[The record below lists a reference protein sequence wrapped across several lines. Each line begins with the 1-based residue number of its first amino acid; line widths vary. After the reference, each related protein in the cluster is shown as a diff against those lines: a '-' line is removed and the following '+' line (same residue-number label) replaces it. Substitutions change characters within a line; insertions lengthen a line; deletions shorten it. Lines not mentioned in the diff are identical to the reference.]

1 MLGATVPPAA
11 ARHGRAMAGQLTTP
25 GEPPRQSAGPAA
37 LFFLHDLAPFRPS
50 TLWRPPITS
59 GNLGGVRQRLPVP
72 LGGAAMHLVTRIDID
87 RCLAVLT
94 VTGPYDPGATF
105 AALRGLSAD
114 QRFGRD
120 WGLLVDARGAGEP
133 PAYPELQRLADAAA
147 DPKL

>member
-1 MLGATVPPAA
+1 
-11 ARHGRAMAGQLTTP
+11 
-25 GEPPRQSAGPAA
+25 
-37 LFFLHDLAPFRPS
+37 
-50 TLWRPPITS
+50 
-59 GNLGGVRQRLPVP
+59 
-72 LGGAAMHLVTRIDID
+72 MHLVTRIDID

-133 PAYPELQRLADAAA
+133 PAYPDLQRLADAAA
-147 DPKL
+147 DPKLLAGRPQALVVSGLLHYGVARQLAALADLRGVPVAVFQNAEEAERWLAWVHRPAARTAAAGVN